1 MTQLCDAVDGGAGG
15 GWIAAE
21 YRPARATVHGLG
33 WLGALKSRSQ
43 LIGA

>member
-1 MTQLCDAVDGGAGG
+1 MGYP
-15 GWIAAE
+15 GWVAAE

-33 WLGALKSRSQ
+33 WLQALKAHSR